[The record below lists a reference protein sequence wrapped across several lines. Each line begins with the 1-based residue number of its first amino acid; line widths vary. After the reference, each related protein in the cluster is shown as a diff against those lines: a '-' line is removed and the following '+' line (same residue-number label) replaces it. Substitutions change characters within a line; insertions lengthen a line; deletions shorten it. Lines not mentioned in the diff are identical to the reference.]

1 MSAPPPALVGFLL
14 IGPLLISSP
23 QLAAEPDYVDVF
35 TEREHPIR
43 GADHSR
49 LKSARVQIYEVD
61 GLRRFE
67 AALSNG
73 LPRNSD
79 LAKAEALRRIGKLND
94 TQMASA
100 KNAANGLAM
109 AHRYGVDRIPAIV
122 IDGSAVIYG
131 VTDLVDAIERYD
143 AWRAAPSR

>member
-67 AALSNG
+67 AALSEG
-73 LPRNSD
+73 LPGD
-79 LAKAEALRRIGKLND
+79 PDAAKAEALRRIGALNEAQNA
-94 TQMASA
+94 TAQ
-100 KNAANGLAM
+100 NAANGLAM
-109 AHRYGVDRIPAIV
+109 ALHYGVDRIPAIV
-122 IDGSAVIYG
+122 IDGTAVVYG
-131 VTDLVDAIERYD
+131 VTDLVDAVQRYD
-143 AWRAAPSR
+143 TWRAAPSR